1 MMHMIRSRLY
11 VCVLLLFFVRHAYC
25 SAENRNMVREYPD
38 GSYGLDLGGGYDLE
52 PEGDIQPP
60 SPYREDYRS
69 TPYGPS
75 LGRGF
80 EVFPSTLD
88 YGKPSPKK
96 TEEEKQR
103 DKELKGYVFYEATTS
118 PRGSELWGVSSDW
131 HGKIPQREEPVM
143 EDPGDAAQMEEAAP
157 GVRSPVLWHGPS
169 VNGSGKE
176 RDG

>member
-1 MMHMIRSRLY
+1 ML
-11 VCVLLLFFVRHAYC
+11 
-25 SAENRNMVREYPD
+25 REYPD

-96 TEEEKQR
+96 TEDEKER
-103 DKELKGYVFYEATTS
+103 DKQLKGYVFYEATTS

-131 HGKIPQREEPVM
+131 HGKVPRRKTPATDSSGDASQEVE
-143 EDPGDAAQMEEAAP
+143 GDAAKRP
-157 GVRSPVLWHGPS
+157 PVFWHGPA
-169 VNGSGKE
+169 VNGRGK
-176 RDG
+176 RQDG